1 MKSKIQQINA
11 THKTLVSKTLLV
23 LVFLGIGMVSFA
35 QSETKAKTLLNEV
48 SSKIKAY
55 KNISLDFKYELNNI
69 SENINQET
77 RGDVVIEGEKYKL
90 NILGVTRIFD
100 GKTLYTI
107 SPEDEEVTISSDN
120 TEDEGTITPSKM
132 LSFYEEGYTYKMDIV
147 QNVKGRKIQYVKLSP
162 IDTNSEIKHV
172 LLGIDA
178 TTKHIYNLIEVGKN
192 GTKTTLTVNSFKT
205 DQPISKTLFTF
216 DESKYDDYYIN
227 RID

>member
-1 MKSKIQQINA
+1 MKKLIVLA
-11 THKTLVSKTLLV
+11 FVTLGFTA
-23 LVFLGIGMVSFA
+23 FA
-35 QSETKAKTLLNEV
+35 QNSDKAEALLNEV
-48 SSKIKAY
+48 STKIKAY
-55 KNISLDFKYELNNI
+55 KNISLDFKYELNNL
-69 SENINQET
+69 SENIKQET

-90 NILGVTRIFD
+90 NILGVTRIYD

-132 LSFYEEGYTYKMDIV
+132 LSFYEDGYTYKMDII

-205 DQPISKTLFTF
+205 NEPISKTLFTF
-216 DESKYDDYYIN
+216 DESKYSDYFIN
-227 RID
+227 KID